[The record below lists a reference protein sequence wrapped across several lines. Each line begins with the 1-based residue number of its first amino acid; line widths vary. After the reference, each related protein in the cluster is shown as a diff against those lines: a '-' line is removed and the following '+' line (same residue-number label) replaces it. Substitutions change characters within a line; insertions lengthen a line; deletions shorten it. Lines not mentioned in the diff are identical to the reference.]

1 MSPTPSLARLSI
13 AAAALLF
20 AGHTVTAQIAPPVT
34 LYQNQGSGSP
44 SGYFDIADVD
54 AADLDNDGDVDL
66 VFAIGGSNS
75 ISWLRNNGNGAYSL
89 LQIPKTSGLQGAS
102 AVHAADMDGDG
113 DVDILFGAA
122 GGYGGPVVPGS
133 NSQLRIFRNTARVAS
148 QGRTSS
154 MPGASAALAP
164 APRE

>member
-34 LYQNQGSGSP
+34 LYQNQGAGSP

-89 LQIPKTSGLQGAS
+89 LQIPNTSGLQGAS
-102 AVHAADMDGDG
+102 TLSCFAGAAARSSRGVGSSHVADGSAAD
-113 DVDILFGAA
+113 GATT
-122 GGYGGPVVPGS
+122 PS
-133 NSQLRIFRNTARVAS
+133 NSSTSCAVAWY
-148 QGRTSS
+148 RFSS
-154 MPGASAALAP
+154 
-164 APRE
+164 